1 MPVDVFN
8 EMIRFVQ
15 DLLTSRLDLF
25 TGMGVNLYRAFV
37 LIMIV
42 WFGIKTAL
50 SDDGPNLSALAQL
63 VLAISLGFGMVTYYT
78 GGIPGIGMS
87 FVDLLQKQG
96 FYISEQIGQETASE
110 VSTEIARVTIEL
122 AAYPTTMSIQS
133 ALLSMVI
140 TLVLATMQAL
150 IYMVIGFGLV
160 AQAVCLLVGPI
171 FVPFFIVPKLD
182 FLFWGWLRATIQ
194 YSFFQVVANA
204 FIFVFGKLLLAFLL
218 ATPDDPEAFFAQFP
232 ALFPMFLVFIYG
244 ILKIPSLTNDIFS
257 GSTSGDSALTR
268 TVSGALGLR

>member
-1 MPVDVFN
+1 MPDPFN

-15 DLLTSRLDLF
+15 ELLTSRLDLF
-25 TGMGVNLYRAFV
+25 TAMGLNLYRSFV

-42 WFGIKTAL
+42 WFGIRTAL
-50 SDDGPNLSALAQL
+50 ADHGPNLAALAQL
-63 VLAISLGFGMVTYYT
+63 VLAISLGFAMVTYYT
-78 GGIPGIGMS
+78 GGIPGLGMS
-87 FVDLLQKQG
+87 FVDLFQKQG

-110 VSTEIARVTIEL
+110 VTSEIARVTVEL
-122 AAYPTTMSIQS
+122 AAYPTTMSIQG
-133 ALLSMVI
+133 ALLSTII
-140 TLVLATMQAL
+140 TIVLATMQAL

-160 AQAVCLLVGPI
+160 AQAVCLLLGPL
-171 FVPFFIVPKLD
+171 FLPFFIVPKLD
-182 FLFWGWLRATIQ
+182 FLFWGWIRATLQ
-194 YSFFQVVANA
+194 YSLMHAVANA

-218 ATPDDPEAFFAQFP
+218 IAPDNPSAFFAQFP

-257 GSTSGDSALTR
+257 GSTSGDGLLTR